1 MNTPI
6 GGDRIPTK
14 PFRVYW
20 ERGPQKR
27 AWVVQHPRQGHRI
40 CAMPAPRSKA
50 LRPQWH
56 PNCLAAILVDE
67 NGDGPGVRVRKSGL
81 EQ

>member
-20 ERGPQKR
+20 ERGPKSALGSFTTLAEAIAFARCQR
-27 AWVVQHPRQGHRI
+27 LDRRHYVRHGTRI
-40 CAMPAPRSKA
+40 VWPEDYR
-50 LRPQWH
+50 
-56 PNCLAAILVDE
+56 
-67 NGDGPGVRVRKSGL
+67 
-81 EQ
+81 